1 MLALWLK
8 VPQSTLG
15 AFCKHHHLQ
24 LLPFVRYNITS
35 FSISL
40 NYKVATY
47 QTTSVWK
54 EPRKDGTIINADIN
68 AALNMI
74 KKYKRNSNDTVI
86 KYLMSRGLTIP
97 YRVYVNM

>member
-1 MLALWLK
+1 MRFKTLKYHYKANNDEIAMLKFL
-8 VPQSTLG
+8 
-15 AFCKHHHLQ
+15 C
-24 LLPFVRYNITS
+24 R
-35 FSISL
+35 ISKNL
-40 NYKVATY
+40 Y
-47 QTTSVWK
+47 
-54 EPRKDGTIINADIN
+54 N